1 MAEEEKKAVKEKKPK
16 KLADPI
22 AASIDPATQ
31 ELIVRAQEL
40 GIDTVYDRAVQMRPC
55 NIGVQGTCCKNCS
68 MGPCRLPLPK
78 AGIEGEDTRKGL
90 CGATANTIAA
100 RNFIRM
106 IAGGASAHSDHGRC
120 VAEVFLSAAR
130 KESDAY
136 KIKDIDKLLLI
147 APHLDVATTVEVD
160 GEEVDR
166 NLDEI
171 ALEGAEKAIN
181 EWGKAE
187 GELLYAKRAPQALYE
202 KWKKNGVIPRNIDR
216 EIVEIMHRTHI
227 GVDMDYKN
235 LIKQGTRAAIADG
248 WGGSMLATDL
258 QDVLFGTPYP
268 IQSEA
273 NLGVMK
279 EDHVNLVVHG
289 HEPVLSE
296 IIVAVAQTQEMV
308 DYAKSKGAK
317 GIQLSGICCTANEI
331 LQRHGIPCAT
341 TFLSQELA
349 IITGA
354 CDAMVVDIQC
364 IFQNLANVSACF
376 HTKLIT
382 THPIA
387 KMEQDNVI
395 HIEFDEHHALEDAK
409 KIMKMAIDNF
419 ENRSAEVM
427 IPKYKATQIAGFG
440 VESIEYHLGGTFRG
454 TYYTLNDNIIN
465 GRIRGV
471 AGVVGCNNART
482 RHNEA
487 HINVVKELIKNDVLV
502 LTTGCNGIACAME
515 GLLTPETAQV
525 FCGPGLAEVCEVV
538 GIPPV
543 LHLGSCVDNSRI
555 LLAATEVVKAGG
567 LGKDISDLPAAGSAP
582 EWMSEKAISIG
593 HYFVVSGV
601 YTVFGVTLPTSGAP
615 VFHDYICKELEKI
628 YGGMW
633 DIEPDPIK
641 HAQLMIAHIDKKR
654 KELGID
660 KARERV
666 LMDMADRRVME
677 ATYQQA

>member
-1 MAEEEKKAVKEKKPK
+1 MAEEKVEKAAKAK

-40 GIDTVYDRAVQMRPC
+40 GIDTVYDRAVQMKPC
-55 NIGVQGTCCKNCS
+55 PIGVEGTCCKNCS

-78 AGIEGEDTRKGL
+78 AGIEGADTRKGL

-136 KIKDIDKLLLI
+136 KVKDIDKLLLI
-147 APHLDVATTVEVD
+147 APHLGVATTVEID
-160 GEEVDR
+160 GEEADR
-166 NLDEI
+166 DVDEI
-171 ALEGAEKAIN
+171 ALEVAEKAMN

-202 KWKKNGVIPRNIDR
+202 KWKKAGVVPRNIDR

-235 LIKQGTRAAIADG
+235 LIKQGSRAAIADG

-279 EDHVNLVVHG
+279 EDHVNIIVHG

-296 IIVAVAQTQEMV
+296 IIVAVAQDKEMI

-331 LQRHGIPCAT
+331 LQRHGIPSAT

-395 HIEFDEHHALEDAK
+395 HIEFDEHHALEDAT
-409 KIMKMAIDNF
+409 KIVKMAIDNF
-419 ENRSAEVM
+419 ENRKAEVM

-454 TYYTLNDNIIN
+454 SYYTLNDNIIN

-567 LGKDISDLPAAGSAP
+567 LGNDISDLPVAGSAP

-615 VFHDYICKELEKI
+615 VFHNYICKELEKI

-641 HAQLMIAHIDKKR
+641 HARLMIAHIDKKR
-654 KELGID
+654 KALGID
-660 KARERV
+660 KARDRV
-666 LMDMADRRVME
+666 LMDMADRRTME
-677 ATYQQA
+677 AAYQQT